1 LFQDITIDELLVKQ
15 EKKDLVLIDVRS
27 PSEYLESTI
36 PGSINIPVFND
47 EERAEVG
54 TIYKQV
60 SSEAAKERGLEIFSA
75 KLPAFIKEFSQH
87 KGDKVV
93 FCWRG
98 GMRSKTAATV
108 LDLMGIHTNRIQGG
122 VRAYRK
128 WVVEALKN
136 LTFTPTAYVLNGYT
150 GIGKTKILKSL
161 EKDGYPVL
169 DLEGMAGHR
178 GSIFGQI
185 GLRPN
190 NQKTFDSLVLE
201 NALRIQHSPFVLFEA
216 ESKRIGKV
224 VMPEFLVEKKEN
236 GIQIFI
242 EMPIE
247 ERIKHIL
254 EDYAPWEHQVECQE
268 AFSIIKNRLH
278 TPIAKDIEEHLQSGD
293 FHSAVE
299 LLLKYYY
306 DPRYN
311 HTAMQF
317 PEERRL
323 TIQVNN
329 AEEAAGKIKEIIK
342 QTAMPKKQNV

>member
-1 LFQDITIDELLVKQ
+1 MFQDITIDELLVRQK
-15 EKKDLVLIDVRS
+15 KKDLVLIDVRS
-27 PSEYLESTI
+27 PSEYRDSTI

-75 KLPAFIKEFSQH
+75 KLPAFIKEF
-87 KGDKVV
+87 KKYEGDKVV

-108 LDLMGIHTNRIQGG
+108 LALMGIHANRIQGG

-128 WVVEALKN
+128 WVVETLKDFP
-136 LTFTPTAYVLNGYT
+136 FTPTAYVLNGYT

-161 EKDGYPVL
+161 EQEGYPVL
-169 DLEGMAGHR
+169 DLEEMAGHR

-185 GLRPN
+185 GLKPN

-201 NALRIQHSPFVLFEA
+201 KALRIKDSSFVLFEA

-224 VMPEFLVEKKEN
+224 VMPEFLIEKKEY

-254 EDYAPWEHQVECQE
+254 EDYAPWEHQKECQE
-268 AFSIIKNRLH
+268 AFSHIKNRLH
-278 TPIAKDIEEHLQSGD
+278 TPIAKEIEIHLQSGD
-293 FHSAVE
+293 FYSAVE
-299 LLLKYYY
+299 LLLTYYY
-306 DPRYN
+306 DPRYH
-311 HTAMQF
+311 HTAIQF

-323 TIQVNN
+323 MIQVEN
-329 AEEAAGKIKEIIK
+329 AEEAAVKIKGIIEK
-342 QTAMPKKQNV
+342 AAMQKK